1 MPENHAS
8 LFNAGLRAM
17 SVNAGPS
24 PSLATRWLEA
34 LVAVRPA
41 ERMPA
46 LLAFTFIFVLMAAY
60 YVLRPVR
67 DALASDWSDAEVSLL
82 WTVNFGLCVVVVAV
96 YGYVVSRAR
105 LRYVVPGLYAC
116 FAASFFGFHLLA
128 RDVGQ
133 APLAAKAFY
142 VWVSVFSLFHVS
154 VFWSFMAD
162 LYDEAQAA
170 RLFGAIAAGGSCG
183 AISGPAL
190 TAQLAPTL
198 GPANLLLVSAM
209 LLVLAM
215 LCILRLLAWAR
226 AHPRQGERK
235 AEEPIG
241 GSIIAGA
248 RAALS
253 SPYLLGIGG
262 YLLCYTVLSTSL
274 YFHQVE
280 IVRAELPDSAE
291 RTRLFALVDLT
302 VNSLTLIVQLTL
314 AARLGARLGVGWMLA
329 LMPLASLIGFAA
341 LGLFPTLAV
350 LIAFGVARRVGEFAI
365 SKPVREALYT
375 VVPREERY
383 KAKGF
388 IDTVVY
394 RGGDAFSGWLVTAL
408 RGLGLGVSGIAFA
421 ALPVAAAWLA
431 VSFWLGRE
439 QARRRIE

>member
-1 MPENHAS
+1 MRDWFCRVA
-8 LFNAGLRAM
+8 RAQ
-17 SVNAGPS
+17 PHE
-24 PSLATRWLEA
+24 L
-34 LVAVRPA
+34 
-41 ERMPA
+41 PA
-46 LLAFTFIFVLMAAY
+46 LAWSFLYFFLLLAAY

-67 DALASDWSDAEVSLL
+67 DEMAVQAGPERLAQLFTLTFAAMLALVPAYGW
-82 WTVNFGLCVVVVAV
+82 LCARLP
-96 YGYVVSRAR
+96 RAR
-105 LRYVVPGLYAC
+105 LLPVIYGFFALNLVAFWFAYQGNPAGGVPPALAM
-116 FAASFFGFHLLA
+116 AFF
-128 RDVGQ
+128 
-133 APLAAKAFY
+133 
-142 VWVSVFSLFHVS
+142 VWTSVFNLFVVS

-162 LYDEAQAA
+162 LFDEAQAA

-190 TAQLAPTL
+190 TAQLAPSL
-198 GPANLLLVSAM
+198 GPANLLLVSAA

-226 AHPRQGERK
+226 RFPRQGERR

-241 GSIIAGA
+241 GSILAGA
-248 RAALS
+248 KAALS
-253 SPYLLGIGG
+253 SPYLLGIGA

-280 IVRAELPDSAE
+280 IVRAALPDSAE

-314 AARLGARLGVGWMLA
+314 TARLGARLGVGWMLA
-329 LMPLASLIGFAA
+329 LMPLASLVGFAA

-408 RGLGLGVSGIAFA
+408 RGLGFGVSGIAFA
-421 ALPVAAAWLA
+421 ALPVAAGWLA

-439 QARRRIE
+439 QARRRAASD

>member
-1 MPENHAS
+1 MTEWLGRA
-8 LFNAGLRAM
+8 LRAQRHE
-17 SVNAGPS
+17 
-24 PSLATRWLEA
+24 L
-34 LVAVRPA
+34 
-41 ERMPA
+41 PA
-46 LLAFTFIFVLMAAY
+46 LAWSFLYFFLLLAAY

-67 DALASDWSDAEVSLL
+67 DEMAVQAGPERLAQLFTATFLAMLL
-82 WTVNFGLCVVVVAV
+82 LVPAWGWLCARLP
-96 YGYVVSRAR
+96 RAR
-105 LRYVVPGLYAC
+105 LLPVVYGFFALNLVAFWLLFRGGPTPGLAV
-116 FAASFFGFHLLA
+116 AFF
-128 RDVGQ
+128 
-133 APLAAKAFY
+133 
-142 VWVSVFSLFHVS
+142 VWTSVFNLFVVS

-162 LYDEAQAA
+162 LFDEAQAA
-170 RLFGAIAAGGSCG
+170 RLFAAIAAGGSCG
-183 AISGPAL
+183 AITGPTL

-198 GPANLLLVSAM
+198 GPANLLLASAA

-235 AEEPIG
+235 ADEPIG

-248 RAALS
+248 KAALS
-253 SPYLLGIGG
+253 SPYLLGIGA

-314 AARLGARLGVGWMLA
+314 TARLGARLGAGWMLA

-341 LGLFPTLAV
+341 LGAAPTLAV
-350 LIAFGVARRVGEFAI
+350 LIAFGVTRRVGEFAI

-421 ALPVAAAWLA
+421 ALPVAAGWLA

-439 QARRRIE
+439 QARRRTADPFPG